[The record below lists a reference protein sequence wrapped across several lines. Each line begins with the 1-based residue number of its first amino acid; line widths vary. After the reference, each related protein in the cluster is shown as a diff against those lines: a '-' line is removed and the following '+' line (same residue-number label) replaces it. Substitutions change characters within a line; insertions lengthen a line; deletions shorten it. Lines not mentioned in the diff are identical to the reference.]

1 MICDSLVRPGRHLR
15 RPLLSLLAG
24 GVLLALMPAAAAAR
38 IQIIGSPLSVAATRN
53 TAENLSYLGTYTAVP
68 PSPQAPKGVF
78 HTFHYGADTALWNVA
93 QAKGLPRAPSSGQ
106 ARRVRLK
113 GCAVAASG
121 GPAPL
126 RQIHFQDLAPLPGG
140 GARVKL
146 TSQPFD
152 IPVCG
157 QNGASGKTV
166 TSYTPINLCMSAGD
180 YAAFNDEG
188 GYVENIYRAGV
199 PYKVLGAVK
208 GSKTDSFLMGNG
220 TGNGAV
226 LSPSVLEPDGGFASN
241 KGDELMLQVVFATGS
256 SATHICPGGSARS

>member
-1 MICDSLVRPGRHLR
+1 MPASVLVVG
-15 RPLLSLLAG
+15 A
-24 GVLLALMPAAAAAR
+24 LALAMLPASAAAK
-38 IQIIGSPLSVAATRN
+38 IQLIGSPLSVPATRN

-78 HTFHYGADTALWNVA
+78 HTYHYGADTALWNVA
-93 QAKGLPRAPSSGQ
+93 LAKGLARAPSAGQ
-106 ARRVRLK
+106 ARKVRLE
-113 GCAVAASG
+113 GCAAAVRG

-126 RQIHFQDLAPLPGG
+126 TQIHFQDLSPLPGG
-140 GARVKL
+140 GAKVKL

-157 QNGASGKTV
+157 HNGASGTTV

-180 YAAFNDEG
+180 YVAFNDEG
-188 GYVENIYRAGV
+188 GYVENVYRAGV

-220 TGNGAV
+220 TGNGAI
-226 LSPSVLEPDGGFASN
+226 LSPSVLAANDGFASN
-241 KGDELMLQVVFATGS
+241 RGEELMLQVVFATGS